1 MGRVGEANGEVD
13 PAATAVLPIG
23 CPTRQL
29 LGEIDMKNRIFALC
43 AALLC
48 ACGTVAVRVPVMR
61 PAEVNM
67 APYQTVAVG
76 EMKGVGT
83 RPMGDTLEEA
93 LVSSNRFT
101 VVDREH
107 IASVMR
113 ELQLSST
120 DLADPGAAAKL
131 GKVITAGA
139 LIFGDVHSTYREQPD
154 ENRYKDEKGG
164 AHAVY
169 TLTGE
174 AYVRATFKIV
184 DVSTGRLI
192 VAKTY
197 EEKRDDTNRGVDKPA
212 QAIDRAAL
220 ENAARRAVV
229 DRFMKSIV
237 PHQEYMFANFQK
249 DSDIPQLE
257 GGIGWAER
265 GDWKKA
271 QDTFNTAAQDAEKNV
286 KLKAGQIAKC
296 YWNLGLSYEYAGDYD
311 KAEGMVNKAYA
322 FSNQKDMLGEIDN
335 IHRLQA
341 DARRLAEQTA
351 APEAIGAK

>member
-1 MGRVGEANGEVD
+1 
-13 PAATAVLPIG
+13 
-23 CPTRQL
+23 
-29 LGEIDMKNRIFALC
+29 MKNRLFALC

-67 APYQTVAVG
+67 TGYQTVAVG
-76 EMKGVGT
+76 EMTGT
-83 RPMGDTLEEA
+83 GYRPMGDTLEEA

-107 IASVMR
+107 ISSVMR
-113 ELQLSST
+113 ELKLSST
-120 DLADPGAAAKL
+120 DLADPGSAARL
-131 GKVITAGA
+131 GKVVTAGA
-139 LIFGDVHSTYREQPD
+139 LIFGDVQSTYREEPD
-154 ENRYKDEKGG
+154 ESRYKDDKGKP
-164 AHAVY
+164 HAIY
-169 TLTGE
+169 SLRGE

-197 EEKRDDTNRGVDKPA
+197 EERRDDTNRATDKRP
-212 QAIDRAAL
+212 QAIDRLSL
-220 ENAARRAVV
+220 ENATRRAVV

-237 PHQEYMFANFQK
+237 PHQEFMYANFQK

-271 QDTFNTAAQDAEKNV
+271 QDAFNSAAQDAEKNV
-286 KLKAGQIAKC
+286 KLKAGQVSKC

-311 KAEGMVNKAYA
+311 KAEAMVNKAYA
-322 FSNQKDMLGEIDN
+322 LSNQKEMLAEIDN

-341 DARRLAEQTA
+341 DSRKLAEQTA

>member
-1 MGRVGEANGEVD
+1 
-13 PAATAVLPIG
+13 
-23 CPTRQL
+23 
-29 LGEIDMKNRIFALC
+29 MKNRLFALC

-76 EMKGVGT
+76 EMNGLGSRAMT
-83 RPMGDTLEEA
+83 ETLEEA
-93 LVSSNRFT
+93 LLSSNRFT

-113 ELQLSST
+113 ELRLSAT
-120 DLADPGAAAKL
+120 DLADPGSAAKI
-131 GKVITAGA
+131 GKVVTAGA
-139 LIFGDVHSTYREQPD
+139 LIFGDVHATYREEPD
-154 ENRYKDEKGG
+154 ENRYKDEKG
-164 AHAVY
+164 APHTQY
-169 TLTGE
+169 LIKGE

-197 EEKRDDTNRGVDKPA
+197 EEKRDDLNRNLDRRP
-212 QAIDRAAL
+212 QPIDRIGL
-220 ENAARRAVV
+220 ESATRRAVV
-229 DRFMKSIV
+229 DRFMKAIV
-237 PHQEYMFANFQK
+237 PHQEFMFANFQK

-257 GGIGWAER
+257 RGIGWAER

-286 KLKAGQIAKC
+286 KLNSGQIAKC
-296 YWNLGLSYEYAGDYD
+296 YWNLGLSYEYADDYD
-311 KAEGMVNKAYA
+311 KAETMVNKAYA
-322 FSNQKDMLGEIDN
+322 LSNQKDMLAEIDN

-341 DARRLAEQTA
+341 DAKRLAQQATP